1 MFTISQIVGHSHK
14 RVLECV
20 WLHSDDKLTCLW
32 VEQSSKP
39 AAVERSREEE
49 QDQSQRVA

>member
-1 MFTISQIVGHSHK
+1 MFTISQIVDHYHK